1 MRHITFPA
9 LSLILMTGAAA
20 AQSVDMSN
28 LYSVDDADVMGP
40 DGNKIGEIEEILVDV
55 TGIPVAAVVEAGGF
69 LDIGD
74 EDIVVSLE
82 DLTFDAGNYSTLL
95 TEEELEDLPEWDD

>member
-1 MRHITFPA
+1 MRHITLPA

-20 AQSVDMSN
+20 AQSVDTSN
-28 LYSVDDADVMGP
+28 LYSVDDADLMGP
-40 DGNKIGEIEEILVDV
+40 NGNKIGEVEEILVDV

-74 EDIVVSLE
+74 KDIIVSLE
-82 DLTFDAGNYSTLL
+82 DMTFDSGNFSTLL
-95 TEEELEDLPEWDD
+95 TEDELKELPEWDD

>member
-1 MRHITFPA
+1 MRHITLPA

-82 DLTFDAGNYSTLL
+82 DLTLDAGNYSTLL